1 MLAVDADR
9 EGRGVADR
17 FPALLVT
24 GPPGVGKTA
33 VAKEIREQL
42 FHAGLPHA
50 VIDLDELARIRPAVI
65 DGSTFHADLVARN
78 LRAIWPNYLAAGVE
92 RVVLVVGTSG
102 EGVPGPAP
110 DGVAAPDLSRWEH
123 QRPQRLLE

>member
-78 LRAIWPNYLAAGVE
+78 LRAIGRTTWRPGSSGWCSWSGHQAKASQVLRRMGWPPP
-92 RVVLVVGTSG
+92 T
-102 EGVPGPAP
+102 
-110 DGVAAPDLSRWEH
+110 
-123 QRPQRLLE
+123 